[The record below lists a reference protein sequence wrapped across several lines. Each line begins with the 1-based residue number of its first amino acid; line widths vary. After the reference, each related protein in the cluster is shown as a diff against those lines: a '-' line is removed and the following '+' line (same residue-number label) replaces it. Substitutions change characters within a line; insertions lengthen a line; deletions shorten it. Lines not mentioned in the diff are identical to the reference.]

1 MAISSRLNLN
11 RNIVVIG
18 ASGHA
23 KVVIDIIEQQGCH
36 SIVGLIDTFKEPGTT
51 LMGYHVIGREDCLPG
66 LLAAGE
72 ITGGIIAIGH
82 NWLRHQVVQRIRERT
97 SGFPFVS
104 AIHPSARIA
113 REVLLGQGV
122 AIMAGVSINPGTR
135 IGDFCFLNTN
145 ASVDHDSILG
155 EFSCLQPNAA
165 TGGNVRLG
173 AFSAISMGANII
185 HNVTIGSHTVV
196 GAGSTVL
203 SDLPDS
209 VVAYGTPCRAI
220 RERKPEDNYY

>member
-1 MAISSRLNLN
+1 
-11 RNIVVIG
+11 VVVG

-23 KVVIDIIEQQGCH
+23 KVVIDVIEQQGCH
-36 SIVGLIDTFKEPGTT
+36 NIVGLIDTFKEPGTT
-51 LMGYHVIGREDCLPG
+51 VMGYHVIGREDCIPG

-82 NWLRHQVVQRIRERT
+82 NWVRCQMAQRIRERAP
-97 SGFPFVS
+97 GFPFVN

-113 REVLLGQGV
+113 REVVLGLGV

-145 ASVDHDSILG
+145 SSVDHDNTLG

-165 TGGNVRLG
+165 TGGNVGIG
-173 AFSAISMGANII
+173 AFSAVSMGASVI
-185 HNVTIGSHTVV
+185 HGVTIGSHTVV

-203 SDLPDS
+203 SDIPDF
-209 VVAYGTPCRAI
+209 VVAYGTPCRVI
-220 RERKPEDNYY
+220 RRRQPEDTCY